1 MVYKYTI
8 TNIGEI
14 QVDKKRIPMVLFSHN
29 KKLHNW
35 TNKNNR
41 KVLYSSVS
49 IPLSKI
55 VSCDNKKAVKN
66 Q

>member
-14 QVDKKRIPMVLFSHN
+14 QVEKKRIPMVLFSHN
-29 KKLHNW
+29 KKLHDW
-35 TNKNNR
+35 ANKNNK
-41 KVLYSSVS
+41 KVLYSSIP

-55 VSCDNKKAVKN
+55 ISYNNKK
-66 Q
+66 